1 MTNPPSGATTRNSK
15 VIKGPQEALYR
26 AFTDPAALAVW
37 LAPGD
42 MTGEVHSFDCRVG
55 GGYRMSLYY
64 PPSEKA
70 FRGKTSER
78 EDRFTA
84 RFVELTPPRRIVETI
99 TFDSV
104 DPAFSGE
111 MTMVVTF
118 EAEDGGTRVS
128 IVFNDIPS
136 GIRPEDNEP
145 GTRSTLEKLARYV
158 DKKSPPTPSQMADA
172 AQTVE
177 RDNR

>member
-1 MTNPPSGATTRNSK
+1 MTDAHGTAGTRNSK
-15 VIKGPQEALYR
+15 CIKATPEALYR

-42 MTGEVHSFDCRVG
+42 MTGEVHSFDYRVG
-55 GGYRMSLYY
+55 GGYQMSLYY
-64 PPSEKA
+64 PSSEKT
-70 FRGKTSER
+70 FRGKTKDR
-78 EDRFTA
+78 EDRYTA

-111 MTMVVTF
+111 MKMEVTF
-118 EAEDGGTRVS
+118 EAEDSGTTVS
-128 IVFNDIPS
+128 IVFKNIPS
-136 GIRPEDNEP
+136 GIRPEDNEA

-158 DKKSPPTPSQMADA
+158 
-172 AQTVE
+172 E
-177 RDNR
+177 